1 MFEKVLSSE
10 AKSALAILGKEKF
23 FRQDAYLAGGTA
35 IALQLGHRFS
45 YDLDFFSP
53 TKFSASTMRRYL
65 ETTVPKFRLQRWAW
79 GTVVGFVG
87 DFHFSLFFYEYPL
100 LYKPVAFSGVKVATL
115 KDLAAMKIAAISERG
130 TKRDFVDLYCIA
142 KEKELSLRDTV
153 LLFQR
158 KYHTASDTIPHILK
172 SLTYFEDAE
181 KEKMP
186 VMIEKI
192 SWEDI
197 KKFFLLESPKTFKFF
212 VRA

>member
-1 MFEKVLSSE
+1 MFGKILSPE
-10 AKSALAILGKEKF
+10 AKNALAILGREKF
-23 FRQDAYLAGGTA
+23 FRRDAYLAGGTA

-53 TKFSASTMRRYL
+53 VKFSAATMCRYL
-65 ETTVPKFRLQRWAW
+65 ETNVPKFRLQRWAR
-79 GTVVGFVG
+79 GTILGFVG
-87 DFHFSLFFYEYPL
+87 NFRFSLFFYEYPL
-100 LYKPVAFSGVKVATL
+100 LYAPISFSGIKIARI

-130 TKRDFVDLYCIA
+130 TKRDFVDTYFIS
-142 KEKELSLRDTV
+142 EGGGVSLRDAV
-153 LLFQR
+153 LLFQK

-181 KEKMP
+181 KDNMP

-197 KKFFLLESPKTFKFF
+197 RKFFLRESPKAFNFF
-212 VRA
+212 L